1 MTLLGADIDKLTA
14 LGRLFDARSATV
26 AQLAAEAS
34 GSVQALNGLWQGP
47 DAGQFQQRWAS
58 IHRPSL
64 IRASRA
70 LAEAAATVRRNAAEQ
85 VTASTADGGR
95 GGADGGRGGA
105 DGGRGGPDR
114 GRDGSGAPDASAGT
128 PGAPIVPGFHFGNT
142 GRPDIHHDNGFLQN
156 PDDDTDP
163 VPIPT
168 RPPTQEEQ
176 DYYDS
181 ELLQARGADV
191 VSEIPGTGRFDQRLE
206 LEDGIEAYHHFLN
219 GEGEPRS
226 FDYGTFLDEDRSG
239 QVIEH
244 NALADSRAAADEGYR
259 QLVASGQ
266 APADGPV
273 TFEVTSDQ
281 IGVSER
287 NFRYPYPDEENWQ
300 KAIGGH
306 SMWTTTSVTY
316 TPQPDG
322 TVRAAAVVTLHAE
335 DRFNF
340 NRDQQDIA
348 TGQPD
353 ALRGVLEESG
363 LAQQY
368 TQSGVRSY
376 DVTWNEGDPTSEL
389 SAEPTGS
396 R

>member
-1 MTLLGADIDKLTA
+1 MTVQGADVDKLTA

-34 GSVQALNGLWQGP
+34 GSVQTLDRLWQGP
-47 DAGQFQQRWAS
+47 DAGQFQQQWAS

-64 IRASRA
+64 ARASRA
-70 LAEAAATVRRNAAEQ
+70 LAEAAATLRRNAAEQ
-85 VTASTADGGR
+85 VTASAADGGR
-95 GGADGGRGGA
+95 SGTDGARGGPGGRGGGDTPA
-105 DGGRGGPDR
+105 T
-114 GRDGSGAPDASAGT
+114 AGT

-181 ELLQARGADV
+181 ELLKARGADV

-226 FDYGTFLDEDRSG
+226 FDYATFLDDDRSG
-239 QVIEH
+239 QIIEH
-244 NALADSRAAADEGYR
+244 NALTDSRAAADEGYR

-273 TFEVTSDQ
+273 TFEITSDQ
-281 IGVSER
+281 IGVSEK

-322 TVRAAAVVTLHAE
+322 TVRADAVVTLHAE

-340 NRDQQDIA
+340 NRDQYDIA

-368 TQSGVRSY
+368 TQSGIRSY
-376 DVTWNEGDPTSEL
+376 DVTWNQGDPTGEL
-389 SAEPTGS
+389 SSEPTGS